1 MVFDPISFMK
11 MIIDLMMLILVLII
25 MVIVMMRNLIPKE
38 FIEIVKDL
46 LWF

>member
-11 MIIDLMMLILVLII
+11 MMIDLMTLMLVIII

-46 LWF
+46 

>member
-1 MVFDPISFMK
+1 MKMAFDPISFMK
-11 MIIDLMMLILVLII
+11 MIIDLMMLILVLMI

-46 LWF
+46 